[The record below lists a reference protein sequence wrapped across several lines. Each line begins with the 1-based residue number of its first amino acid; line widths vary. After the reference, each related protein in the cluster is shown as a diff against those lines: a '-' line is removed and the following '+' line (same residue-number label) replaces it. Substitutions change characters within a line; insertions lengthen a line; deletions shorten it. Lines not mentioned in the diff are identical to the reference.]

1 MHVGA
6 RHQEP
11 PGRAS
16 EAPQQE
22 RRQRRHDRAE
32 RTADGGQAEPK
43 VRESEWLSGTSGAG
57 EAVPGKLGN
66 APEMTKFR
74 TALEFLARSAKQPIG
89 AVFPPIGGARRAST
103 RLCPASKV
111 AYLRE

>member
-11 PGRAS
+11 PGRAD

-22 RRQRRHDRAE
+22 GRQRRHDRAA

-43 VRESEWLSGTSGAG
+43 VGESEWLPGTSGAA
-57 EAVPGKLGN
+57 EAVPGRLGN
-66 APEMTKFR
+66 APEVTKGR
-74 TALEFLARSAKQPIG
+74 TALEFLARSTKQPIG
-89 AVFPPIGGARRAST
+89 AVFPPIGGAWRASS
-103 RLCPASKV
+103 RLCPASQV